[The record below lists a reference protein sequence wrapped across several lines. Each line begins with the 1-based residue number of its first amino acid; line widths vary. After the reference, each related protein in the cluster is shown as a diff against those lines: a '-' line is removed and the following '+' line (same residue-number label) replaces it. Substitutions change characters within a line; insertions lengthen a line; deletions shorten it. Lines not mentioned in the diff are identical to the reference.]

1 MKSRLVFLIDVDNT
15 LLDHDRLKERV
26 GEFVDGLPGGI
37 GAGPFWQ
44 LYEGVRS
51 ETGIA
56 DLPETARRYG
66 IACGSKEVESEVDR
80 MLWEFPFGEL
90 VYAGVHQAL
99 RDLATLGPPVIVC
112 DGNDGY
118 QRQKLRAT
126 GIDLLVEGRIHVFKH
141 KEAHVQELADLYRSD
156 HYVMVDDKPRIHA
169 AMRRELGGRVTTVLV
184 KQGHYASVSAAPGTV
199 DLEIA
204 SLAELATLS
213 SFMVQTHLPT

>member
-1 MKSRLVFLIDVDNT
+1 MKHGFVFLVDVDNT

-26 GEFVDGLPGGI
+26 GEFLDGLPGGI

-44 LYEGVRS
+44 LYEEVRTG
-51 ETGIA
+51 TGIA

-66 IACGSKEVESEVDR
+66 IASGTREVESELDR
-80 MLWEFPFGEL
+80 MLWEFPFDEL
-90 VYAGVHQAL
+90 VYPGVHDAL
-99 RDLATLGPPVIVC
+99 QRLGTLGLPVIVC

-126 GIDLLVEGRIHVFKH
+126 GIDLLVEGRIHVFEH
-141 KEAHVQELADLYRSD
+141 KEAHVRELVNLYRSD

-169 AMRRELGGRVTTVLV
+169 AMRRELGRRVTTVLV
-184 KQGHYASVSAAPGTV
+184 KQGHYASAPAAPGTV

-204 SLAELATLS
+204 SLADLSTLT
-213 SFMVQTHLPT
+213 SFT